1 MFSSRKITQCDQI
14 ELIWDDRVVFL
25 LSLSPEEGTA
35 GELQGSVSE
44 DTVLITVRAEKEAR
58 EPCFGPQAY
67 FDSREGIVYHLDIPE
82 TERFLAV
89 YQHKDCV
96 EGAGVLCGT
105 AVETAERGAFG
116 GAGFFKEPGVSH
128 GRNTE
133 RRLVSQP

>member
-89 YQHKDCV
+89 YQHKDWCC
-96 EGAGVLCGT
+96 LLYTSPSPRDC
-105 AVETAERGAFG
+105 
-116 GAGFFKEPGVSH
+116 S
-128 GRNTE
+128 
-133 RRLVSQP
+133 

>member
-44 DTVLITVRAEKEAR
+44 DTVLITVRAEKETR

-89 YQHKDCV
+89 YQHKDWWVRPAFFSDIKELPDRTQLLLFFPYV
-96 EGAGVLCGT
+96 EKIIGRICAVWTGT
-105 AVETAERGAFG
+105 
-116 GAGFFKEPGVSH
+116 
-128 GRNTE
+128 N
-133 RRLVSQP
+133 